1 MVGKKVPSNNKIVA
15 LIVFL
20 VLAILVL
27 LIGIVIVNNLNN
39 KKNREESESQRLE
52 MVNSANDDCNAIIDL
67 YDGGAV
73 DMEWTDKVYEEKM
86 AQQDDNSY
94 KVYLTICYADE
105 VHSRGVSLAKTVEM
119 LKKVEPLLVYDVDY
133 IEYYNRFVVYYVEE
147 EDWDMARYY
156 ASLRNEYI
164 PEFKIEDENGEDE
177 NEE

>member
-1 MVGKKVPSNNKIVA
+1 MVGEKVPSNNKIVA

-39 KKNREESESQRLE
+39 KKNREESESQRIE

-94 KVYLTICYADE
+94 KVYLTI
-105 VHSRGVSLAKTVEM
+105 
-119 LKKVEPLLVYDVDY
+119 
-133 IEYYNRFVVYYVEE
+133 
-147 EDWDMARYY
+147 
-156 ASLRNEYI
+156 
-164 PEFKIEDENGEDE
+164 
-177 NEE
+177 